1 MQPFPPVIRTTKN
14 MLEALYTEA
23 ANHVTGELD
32 FVSGDGWKI
41 YIGLVGGSAD
51 QIEGTWT
58 VDIDILADS
67 WNDAMDRSLDIEAAI
82 VGPRRRA
89 GTILVDN
96 VYQNETPVDRPWS
109 DEAVSR
115 VGATY
120 TITARRPTASS
131 A

>member
-58 VDIDILADS
+58 VDIDSKGRPLMTAQ
-67 WNDAMDRSLDIEAAI
+67 ARSSPNSESVSPSRAASMRRI
-82 VGPRRRA
+82 V
-89 GTILVDN
+89 
-96 VYQNETPVDRPWS
+96 
-109 DEAVSR
+109 VS
-115 VGATY
+115 G
-120 TITARRPTASS
+120 
-131 A
+131 